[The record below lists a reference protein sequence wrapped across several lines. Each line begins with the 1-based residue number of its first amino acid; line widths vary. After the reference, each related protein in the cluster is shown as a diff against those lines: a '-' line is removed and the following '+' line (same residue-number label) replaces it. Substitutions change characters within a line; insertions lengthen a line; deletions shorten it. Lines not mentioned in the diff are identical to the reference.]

1 VSKLRQ
7 LGYDFNDRGELRQLD
22 RSTNRLTEKPF
33 EFEVKKGNSY
43 FNQVMD
49 DIIKK
54 PSLINLFIK
63 FVQTLKY

>member
-7 LGYDFNDRGELRQLD
+7 LGYDFNDGGALRQFD
-22 RSTNRLTEKPF
+22 RSANRLTEKPF

-49 DIIKK
+49 DIIKIS
-54 PSLINLFIK
+54 SLINLFS
-63 FVQTLKY
+63 VH